1 MASPG
6 KFPSRSPVIS
16 LASAA
21 LMALALS
28 IALPAGVA
36 TSQQQGIDRSV
47 IPVAPDAPDR
57 YTVQKGDTLWDI
69 SAKFLTDPWYWP
81 EIWHI
86 NPQVANPHLIYPG
99 DVLALTWVDGQ
110 PRVSVETGGPIR
122 LSPRVRESPLSEAIN
137 AIPYDRIAAFTSKP
151 DVLAAEQIKA
161 APYVVRGRDEQLIS
175 AQGDTIYVR
184 RFGDSALGVRYN
196 IFHVGDELK
205 DPDTGD
211 VLGYEALFTGQADS
225 RQAGDPAT
233 LFVVNSAR
241 ETTEGDVL
249 VPDAP
254 VVNLNFIPHAPA
266 TAIDGTIIS
275 VTHGDLR
282 TITGEFDV
290 VAINRGSSQGIKPG
304 HVLAIWEAGEEVL
317 DKSENAVSRK
327 VTLPDERIGL
337 LMVFKTYDRM
347 SFGLTLESSREI
359 KAGDT
364 VRKP

>member
-6 KFPSRSPVIS
+6 KSPSRSPVIS

-36 TSQQQGIDRSV
+36 TGQQQGIDRGV

-69 SAKFLTDPWYWP
+69 SSKFLTDPWYWP

-99 DVLALTWVDGQ
+99 DVLALTWVEGQ
-110 PRVSVETGGPIR
+110 PRVTLESGGPVR

-137 AIPYDRIAAFTSKP
+137 AISYDRIAAFTSRP
-151 DVLAAEQIKA
+151 DVLAAEQVKA
-161 APYVVRGRDEQLIS
+161 APYVVRGRDERLVL
-175 AQGDTIYVR
+175 AQGNDIYVR
-184 RFGDSALGVRYN
+184 RFGDSAIGARYN
-196 IFHVGDELK
+196 IFHIGDELK
-205 DPDTGD
+205 DPDDGD
-211 VLGYEALFTGQADS
+211 VLGYEAQFTGQADS
-225 RQAGDPAT
+225 KQAGDPAT
-233 LFVVNSAR
+233 LFMVNSAR

-249 VPDAP
+249 LPDAAI
-254 VVNLNFIPHAPA
+254 VNLNFIPHAPA

-275 VTHGDLR
+275 VTHGDQR

-304 HVLAIWEAGEEVL
+304 HVLAIWEAGEEVR
-317 DKSENAVSRK
+317 DKSANAVSKK
-327 VTLPDERIGL
+327 VTLPDERIGV

-347 SFGLTLESSREI
+347 SYGLTMESSHEI
-359 KAGDT
+359 KAGDK
-364 VRKP
+364 VRNP

>member
-6 KFPSRSPVIS
+6 KSPSRSPVIS

-36 TSQQQGIDRSV
+36 TGQQQGIDRGV

-69 SAKFLTDPWYWP
+69 SSKFLTDPWYWP

-99 DVLALTWVDGQ
+99 DVLALTWVEGQ
-110 PRVSVETGGPIR
+110 PRVMVETGGPIR

-137 AIPYDRIAAFTSKP
+137 AIPYDRIAAFTSRP
-151 DVLAAEQIKA
+151 DILAAEQIKA
-161 APYVVRGRDEQLIS
+161 APYVVRGRDEKLIN
-175 AQGDTIYVR
+175 AQGDAIYVR
-184 RFGDSALGVRYN
+184 RFGDSALGARYN
-196 IFHVGDELK
+196 VFHIGDELK
-205 DPDTGD
+205 DPDDGY

-225 RQAGDPAT
+225 RKAGDPAT
-233 LFVVNSAR
+233 MFLANSAR

-249 VPDAP
+249 LPNAP
-254 VVNLNFIPHAPA
+254 IVNLDFIPHAPA

-275 VTHGDLR
+275 VTHGDQR
-282 TITGEFDV
+282 TIAGEYYV

-304 HVLAIWEAGEEVL
+304 HVLAIWEKGEEVL
-317 DKSENAVSRK
+317 DKSENAVSKK
-327 VTLPDERIGL
+327 VTLPEERIGV

-347 SFGLTLESSREI
+347 SFALTMESSHEI

-364 VRKP
+364 LRNP

>member
-6 KFPSRSPVIS
+6 KSPSRSPVIS

-36 TSQQQGIDRSV
+36 TGQQQGIDRGV
-47 IPVAPDAPDR
+47 IPVAPDAPER

-86 NPQVANPHLIYPG
+86 NSQVANPHLIYPG
-99 DVLALTWVDGQ
+99 DVLALTWVEGQ
-110 PRVSVETGGPIR
+110 PRVMVETGGPIR
-122 LSPRVRESPLSEAIN
+122 MSPRVRESPLSEAIN
-137 AIPYDRIAAFTSKP
+137 AIPYDRIAAFTSRP
-151 DVLAAEQIKA
+151 DVLAAEQVKG
-161 APYVVRGRDEQLIS
+161 APYVVRGRDQRLIS
-175 AQGDTIYVR
+175 AQGNDIYVR
-184 RFGDSALGVRYN
+184 RFTNSAPGGRYN
-196 IFHVGDELK
+196 IYHVGDELK

-211 VLGYEALFTGQADS
+211 VLGYQGMFTGQADH
-225 RQAGDPAT
+225 RQSGDPAT
-233 LFVVNSAR
+233 LFVANSAR
-241 ETTEGDVL
+241 ETTEGDIL
-249 VPDAP
+249 LPDA
-254 VVNLNFIPHAPA
+254 VSLNMDFIPRAPA
-266 TAIDGTIIS
+266 TAINGTIMS
-275 VTHGDLR
+275 VSGGDQR
-282 TITGEFDV
+282 TVTGVFDV
-290 VAINRGSSQGIKPG
+290 VVINRGSSQGLAPG

-317 DKSENAVSRK
+317 DKSANAVSRK
-327 VTLPDERIGL
+327 ARLPEERIGL

-347 SFGLTLESSREI
+347 SYALAMESSREI